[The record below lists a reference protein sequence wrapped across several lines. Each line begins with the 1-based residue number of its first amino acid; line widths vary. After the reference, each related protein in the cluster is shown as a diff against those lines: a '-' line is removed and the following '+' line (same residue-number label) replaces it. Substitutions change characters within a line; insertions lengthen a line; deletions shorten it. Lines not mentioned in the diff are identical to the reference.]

1 MNRAILIGNLGADP
15 ELSYLDG
22 GAVVCRLRL
31 ATTERWTDAKGA
43 KMERT
48 EWHRINVWG
57 KMGENCAKYNVKGS
71 KLAVEGQ
78 IQTRDYEDKD
88 GIRRYVTE
96 IRADKVEF
104 LGGGQGNGARD
115 TERHDGAHSGAQGSA
130 DSGGAADDDIPFN
143 GGAGAGYEPPADVQ
157 PARGSGA
164 MRPAASTRGPG
175 AAGASSASSSSSRGV
190 SSPGRAASRASR
202 PRGERS

>member
-1 MNRAILIGNLGADP
+1 MNKAIVIGNLGADP
-15 ELSYLDG
+15 ELSYLEG

-31 ATTERWTDAKGA
+31 ATTEKWTDAKGA
-43 KMERT
+43 KQERT

-57 KMGENCAKYNVKGS
+57 KMGENCAKYNTKGS

-88 GIRRYVTE
+88 GQRRFVTE
-96 IRADKVEF
+96 IRADRVEF
-104 LGGGQGNGARD
+104 LGGGQGNGR
-115 TERHDGAHSGAQGSA
+115 DGAQSGGYGAQSGAQGSE
-130 DSGGAADDDIPFN
+130 DSGGGADDDIPFDQT
-143 GGAGAGYEPPADVQ
+143 GGYGAPPADVQ

-164 MRPAASTRGPG
+164 LEAPRPRVE
-175 AAGASSASSSSSRGV
+175 AAGRMASSASRGA

-202 PRGERS
+202 PRGGQS